1 MPVTSLHTVAIDFK
15 AGSALAT
22 PPELK
27 DMGNGETLQFKSSD
41 GAFRIVFEPWPFAEP
56 TNPKK
61 EVTTSDPLTFQNKGV
76 VDLLFEF
83 SCFITPTGTNV
94 EARYP
99 GTSGGH
105 GNVKP

>member
-1 MPVTSLHTVAIDFK
+1 MLATTLHQVAIK
-15 AGSALAT
+15 HQAGQALAV
-22 PPELK
+22 PSNLV
-27 DMGNGETLQFKSSD
+27 DMPNGDTVQFNSSD
-41 GAFRIVFEPWPFAEP
+41 GTFRIIFKPWPFKEP
-56 TNPKK
+56 ANPGN

-83 SCFITPTGTNV
+83 LCFITPTGTNV